1 VKKNK
6 STLIKLWIV
15 AGLSL
20 AAGLLLTVH
29 SISELSR
36 VTELLARKAAD
47 ARELSAL
54 RLQAG
59 RYQTL
64 LEVFSHYPAM
74 PTPFETLARSTLSG
88 GAMTTRS
95 TTTLPSVPGWIAKKV
110 SVDFTDI
117 TGDDLGRILETAG
130 AAQPPWGLVEA
141 TLFASPT
148 AGRVA
153 KATLVM
159 ESAERQEP

>member
-6 STLIKLWIV
+6 STLIKLWMI

-29 SISELSR
+29 SVIGLPR
-36 VTELLARKAAD
+36 VTERLARKVAD
-47 ARELSAL
+47 ARELADL

-59 RYQTL
+59 HYQTL
-64 LEVFSHYPAM
+64 LDTHSRYPAR
-74 PTPFETLARSTLSG
+74 PTPFETLAQSTLP
-88 GAMTTRS
+88 GAALSTRN
-95 TTTLPSVPGWIAKKV
+95 TATLPSVPGWIAKKV
-110 SVDFTDI
+110 SVDFTGI
-117 TGDDLGRILETAG
+117 TGDDLGRILEATG

-153 KATLVM
+153 KANLVM
-159 ESAERQEP
+159 VSAERQEP